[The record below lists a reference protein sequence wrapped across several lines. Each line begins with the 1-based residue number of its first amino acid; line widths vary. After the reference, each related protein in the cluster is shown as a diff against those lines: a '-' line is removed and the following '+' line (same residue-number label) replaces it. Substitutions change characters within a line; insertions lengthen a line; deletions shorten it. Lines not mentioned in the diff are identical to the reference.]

1 MYNTWNQIL
10 SYAGPRSNFCEIARI
25 GGFINLRNCFHNHIK
40 DFSKKEK
47 KSKPKLKVF
56 FHHKKP
62 NKIGQNQ
69 EEMCHPFLCFLCY
82 LYFVLWLSLVSYD
95 TPIKPLP

>member
-1 MYNTWNQIL
+1 MYDTWNQIL
-10 SYAGPRSNFCEIARI
+10 SYTGPSSNFCEITRTR
-25 GGFINLRNCFHNHIK
+25 GFIDLRNCFHNHIK

-56 FHHKKP
+56 FIIRNQTRLDKTKK
-62 NKIGQNQ
+62 K
-69 EEMCHPFLCFLCY
+69 CHTFLCFLCY
-82 LYFVLWLSLVSYD
+82 SYFVLWLSLVNYD